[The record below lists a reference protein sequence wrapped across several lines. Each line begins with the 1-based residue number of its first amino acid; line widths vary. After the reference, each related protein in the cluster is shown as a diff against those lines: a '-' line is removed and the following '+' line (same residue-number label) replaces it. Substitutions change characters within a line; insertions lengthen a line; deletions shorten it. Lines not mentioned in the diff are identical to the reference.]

1 MMDSRDRDEV
11 ERRMAW
17 DELDEDGRQRRHERL
32 LEYADFRRKELK
44 EDALIRSMEGT
55 EGQDRE
61 NYTDTQDRENYTTE
75 QEKEVEHGK

>member
-17 DELDEDGRQRRHERL
+17 DELDEDERL

-44 EDALIRSMEGT
+44 EDALIRSMECT